1 MSLSVWFHIYAD
13 GEWREPLDEFLT
25 ALSDYDGIINFGVVG
40 TPAARCD
47 VGGWLLNR
55 GVAAKIVAEA
65 DEGYEQV
72 TLLPLAKAVKKMG
85 GNVLYA
91 HTKGASDQSELNVLW
106 RRAMLGLVVRDRKF
120 CESEIY
126 KRGYDAVGTNFLTPE
141 EYQGIVT
148 SPFFGGNFWVA
159 TARYLRTLPTP
170 PTRTRDNHGRFDAE
184 SWIGSGARRPFVLD
198 RLPGFPSV
206 ELFRRAKEIADG

>member
-1 MSLSVWFHIYAD
+1 MSLSVWFHIYAAAD
-13 GEWREPLDEFLT
+13 WESPTQEFLD
-25 ALSDYDGIINFGVVG
+25 ALGDENVQVNVG
-40 TPAARCD
+40 LVGPPADRAAAQYYVFQRQMAR
-47 VGGWLLNR
+47 V
-55 GVAAKIVAEA
+55 VAEA

-106 RRAMLGLVVRDRKF
+106 RRSMLDLVVRDRRF

-206 ELFRRAKEIADG
+206 ELFRRAKELADG